1 MKLMNIYILYIYAA
15 SSHKRKNKK
24 RVKPTAAPTTSSS
37 SLSVDS
43 GFLCCAHHEVM
54 VAGLAMLGVGTPQ
67 NKGQFTPVLY
77 SLVEG
82 CRGGQEEILTVQ
94 PPAFQRLA

>member
-1 MKLMNIYILYIYAA
+1 MSIYVPVAA
-15 SSHKRKNKK
+15 NQKRKNKK
-24 RVKPTAAPTTSSS
+24 KIKSTAAPKTSPA

-67 NKGQFTPVLY
+67 NKGQFTCVCTL
-77 SLVEG
+77 LLM
-82 CRGGQEEILTVQ
+82 R
-94 PPAFQRLA
+94 